1 LQLQEEKLQ
10 TEIEAVKT
18 NLRIAQLQEQHLV
31 INLATAKANLEALKK
46 FKNFAN
52 YFQ

>member
-31 INLATAKANLEALKK
+31 IDLATAKANLEALKK
-46 FKNFAN
+46 N
-52 YFQ
+52 